1 MFAPRRFQHWECVA
15 ALIAIGG
22 LANLARAANE
32 YFDVNGVT
40 TGSGV
45 TNGGSYSWEGANFNS
60 VSTGLG
66 GPLHA
71 WPNGNSFFRLSAGT
85 DAIDSN
91 FTITASSNHT
101 FAGMAL
107 QADGGGTVTIATS
120 GAVVLTL
127 NSNSNGQGFF
137 VGGFNTQN
145 LRMTA
150 TIGGDS
156 ITPLVWQG
164 VIGSGTAGT
173 LSLYGNNTFSGGV
186 DLNATGTLNFN
197 NANSFGTGPIRWS
210 YSTPNTA
217 VYTLAAPT
225 ISLPLTITNPMV
237 TKAANTLTM
246 TEFAQPVMW
255 SGAWTLA
262 SGTSTLD
269 IRSNA
274 NTTISGIMSGSG
286 GALAKTSTGTL
297 TLTAANTYTGGTT
310 ISNGTLEL
318 SGASAR
324 LGTGNVTVTG
334 TGSFLTINNGVADGL
349 NNAATLNI
357 ANGGLLN
364 LAAGVNERVISL
376 SLDTVFQPNGTYGS
390 SQSNA
395 ANKFDDYFTGT
406 GILTIGPPI
415 LAGDFSSNSFVDA
428 ADYVTWR
435 ENVGQPS
442 QTLANDTTGAIT
454 GDSQYFLWRSNFA
467 NTTAVPGSQFEDS
480 TAVPEPASAGLL
492 IFALATLM
500 LAFRGIN
507 GRSQPSSHR

>member
-1 MFAPRRFQHWECVA
+1 MGLVA
-15 ALIAIGG
+15 NHAQAT
-22 LANLARAANE
+22 NE
-32 YFDVNGVT
+32 YFDVNGST

-45 TNGGSYSWEGANFNS
+45 VSNGTYTFEASNFNTS
-60 VSTGLG
+60 NTGG
-66 GPLHA
+66 AGTITA
-71 WPNGNSFFRLSAGT
+71 WPNGNNFMRFSANT
-85 DAIDSN
+85 DANDSN
-91 FTITASSNHT
+91 FTVTAGASHT
-101 FAGMAL
+101 FAGMVL
-107 QADGGGTVTIATS
+107 QADGGGTITIASSGGAVLTMFSTS
-120 GAVVLTL
+120 G
-127 NSNSNGQGFF
+127 GQGFF
-137 VGGFNTQN
+137 VGDKNTQN
-145 LRMTA
+145 LLITA
-150 TIGGDS
+150 TIGGDA

-164 VIGSGTAGT
+164 SITTGGTATSGT
-173 LSLYGNNTFSGGV
+173 LSLYGNNTFAGGV
-186 DLNATGTLNFN
+186 NLNSTGALNFN
-197 NANSFGTGPIRWS
+197 NANSFGSGPIRWS
-210 YSTPNTA
+210 YTNPNAT
-217 VYTLAAPT
+217 VFTLAAPI
-225 ISLPLTITNPMV
+225 ISSPLTITNPMI

-246 TEFAQPVMW
+246 TEFAQPVTW

-274 NTTISGIMSGSG
+274 NTTISGIISGTN

-324 LGTGNVTVTG
+324 LGTGNVTITG
-334 TGSFLTINNGVADGL
+334 SGSFLKINNGVADGL
-349 NNAATLNI
+349 NNAATLSI

-364 LAAGVNERVISL
+364 LTAGVTERVTSL

-390 SQSNA
+390 SQSIA

-415 LAGDFSSNSFVDA
+415 LAGDYNSNGFVDA

-442 QTLANDTTGAIT
+442 QTLANDTTGQLT
-454 GDSQYFLWRSNFA
+454 GNAQYVLWRSNFA
-467 NTTAVPGSQFEDS
+467 NTTAVPGSQLDQS
-480 TAVPEPASAGLL
+480 AAVPEPASTGLL
-492 IFALATLM
+492 VFAFAALM
-500 LAFRGIN
+500 LAFRGTN